1 MALMSFDAMSYR
13 LISGDK
19 INNTVVGNKKIGYE
33 FEIDY
38 PSYRGTFLSCIEKI
52 EVFVDNNLINS
63 KDIYFCINGKEFLL
77 SELKDLYKEY
87 WFVLDKAALKIKQ
100 DNGISSGK
108 HTVKVIMKHRIPY
121 TGYFGTYKIINS
133 ESERTLF
140 AE

>member
-33 FEIDY
+33 FKINY

-52 EVFVDNNLINS
+52 DVFVDNNPINS
-63 KDIYFCINGKEFLL
+63 KDIYFCVNGKELLL
-77 SELKDLYKEY
+77 SELKDLFKEY
-87 WFVLDKAALKIKQ
+87 WFVLDDATLRIRQ
-100 DNGISSGK
+100 DNGIPSGK
-108 HTVKVIMKHRIPY
+108 HTIRVVMKHRIPY
-121 TGYFGTYKIINS
+121 TGYFGTYKIVNS